1 MVTNDHPGQKKIQA
15 WIPLEL
21 WDKISLQYPNQTNA
35 VTEGFKLLLGDIPE
49 NPKISQ
55 DIPELRAT
63 IEGLKLLLQ
72 EKDERISDLK
82 RETETL
88 STFAHYFKSLEYR
101 RLEASTEKQEM
112 RTQGRE
118 EEPTSSP
125 GEAHIV
131 QGERGIVITK
141 EPEEKPA
148 RKPGKAHTER
158 EEGVLIKK
166 LCKNCN
172 QPFETSNPRKE
183 TCSAKCRSAYSRRKT
198 VN

>member
-35 VTEGFKLLLGDIPE
+35 VTEGFKILLGDIPE

-88 STFAHYFKSLEYR
+88 STFVHYFKSLEYR
-101 RLEASTEKQEM
+101 RLEASTEEIKPVVKPHYEK
-112 RTQGRE
+112 
-118 EEPTSSP
+118 PIVSP

-131 QGERGIVITK
+131 KDEREIVTQ
-141 EPEEKPA
+141 EPDE
-148 RKPGKAHTER
+148 KPGKAHTGKGEKA
-158 EEGVLIKK
+158 LIEKI
-166 LCKNCN
+166 CKNCS
-172 QPFETSNPRKE
+172 QPFFTENPKKE
-183 TCSAKCRSAYSRRKT
+183 TCSSKCRSAYSRRKT

>member
-55 DIPELRAT
+55 KIPELRAT
-63 IEGLKLLLQ
+63 IEGLKLLLH

-101 RLEASTEKQEM
+101 RLEASTEEIK
-112 RTQGRE
+112 
-118 EEPTSSP
+118 
-125 GEAHIV
+125 ADV
-131 QGERGIVITK
+131 K

-148 RKPGKAHTER
+148 RDPRTAHAVNKEK
-158 EEGVLIKK
+158 ELIRKT
-166 LCKNCN
+166 CKNCGESFDTYN
-172 QPFETSNPRKE
+172 SKKE
-183 TCSAKCRSAYSRRKT
+183 TCSNKCRQTYYKRQQRLKK
-198 VN
+198 